1 MAIGLSGNLSQ
12 RRASRQASRWPGGRD
27 RVRPHEGARTRAGHA
42 YAQAAGGSLR
52 EAAYGQQT
60 FMFRIPS
67 AKPLTTWA
75 TAKEA
80 GSPRSTDES
89 KTEPSASIP
98 V

>member
-1 MAIGLSGNLSQ
+1 MAIGFGIDASVGIPSQ
-12 RRASRQASRWPGGRD
+12 RRASRQASRSPGGRD
-27 RVRPHEGARTRAGHA
+27 RVCPHEGARTRAGHA
-42 YAQAAGGSLR
+42 YAQAGA
-52 EAAYGQQT
+52 AAYGPQT